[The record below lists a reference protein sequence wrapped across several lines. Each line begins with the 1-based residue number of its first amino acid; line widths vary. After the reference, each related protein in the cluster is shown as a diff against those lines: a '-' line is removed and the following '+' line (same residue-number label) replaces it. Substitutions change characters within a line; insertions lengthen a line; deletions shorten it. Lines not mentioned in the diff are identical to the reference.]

1 MDSIDSISLKKNA
14 DTLITISARND
25 MESIVNTLEHTAPTS
40 MSGEIGTPVRV
51 ENIINIDFF
60 SGENMIG
67 RLFLYEDNGK
77 YFIEQTGNGVY
88 IISKE
93 DYNLIEN
100 YMPEVIYE

>member
-1 MDSIDSISLKKNA
+1 ME
-14 DTLITISARND
+14 TILNIL
-25 MESIVNTLEHTAPTS
+25 ENTMSTT

-67 RLFLYEDNGK
+67 RLFLYEDNEK

-88 IISKE
+88 TISRE
-93 DYNLIEN
+93 LYASIES
-100 YMPEVIYE
+100 YVPRGDTYGE

>member
-1 MDSIDSISLKKNA
+1 
-14 DTLITISARND
+14 
-25 MESIVNTLEHTAPTS
+25 
-40 MSGEIGTPVRV
+40 
-51 ENIINIDFF
+51 
-60 SGENMIG
+60 MIG